1 MGVASA
7 SEYVASLND
16 EQQRHI
22 CAFIEFMN
30 TELPQLPTRSPSLCP
45 CGW

>member
-1 MGVASA
+1 MGVASV
-7 SEYVASLND
+7 SEYVASLNE

-30 TELPQLPTRSPSLCP
+30 TEFPQLTNKISFSMPM
-45 CGW
+45 